1 MIGGLGH
8 GVHDSAGIKELVVI
22 HSTDDELCR
31 DNEDFLI
38 APDGAVVARKYGERI
53 DDQWSVDEILK
64 LVTA

>member
-38 APDGAVVARKYGERI
+38 APDGAVVARKYANASTISG
-53 DDQWSVDEILK
+53 QSTK
-64 LVTA
+64 S